1 MAWTARDDDEKKEY
15 FDSPEELDRKV
26 QQLADWIR
34 ESKHFF
40 VFTGAGIST
49 SAGIPDFRSG
59 IDTVLETGPGAW
71 ELRAKGQQRDSQ
83 KHKVTS
89 TLKAIPT
96 TTHMAL
102 VRLQKEGLLKC
113 VVSQNCDGLH
123 RRSGLPKK
131 ALFELHGN
139 SNVEKCTKCGHE
151 YLRDFIVLTGLGLLH
166 YTGRHCDDPECRG
179 RLIDSIIN
187 FGESLPEE
195 ILRKSFDHAHTAD
208 LCVAMGSSLTVTPAA
223 NIPEVVGKRGQKLVI
238 VNLQSTPMDH
248 LCALRI
254 FAKTDQVSQEKRE
267 RERVGGAA
275 GVAGEQ
281 SADEEVRSG
290 DPSVPA
296 TENSHHIS
304 YLHPL
309 GPCGGGRGRSR

>member
-1 MAWTARDDDEKKEY
+1 MTLHSKHAASSAGGRGWLDLVWCAIKRRQSWRRQRRKEKEKKEY

-151 YLRDFIVLTGLGLLH
+151 YLRDFRVRTSKKVH
-166 YTGRHCDDPECRG
+166 SHFTGRLCDNPSCRG
-179 RLIDSIIN
+179 KLKDTIIN
-187 FGESLPEE
+187 FGEDLPEDTLE
-195 ILRKSFDHAHTAD
+195 TSYGHGRKAD
-208 LCVAMGSSLTVTPAA
+208 LCLVMGSSLTVTPACD
-223 NIPEVVGKRGQKLVI
+223 IPEV
-238 VNLQSTPMDH
+238 
-248 LCALRI
+248 
-254 FAKTDQVSQEKRE
+254 TD
-267 RERVGGAA
+267 
-275 GVAGEQ
+275 
-281 SADEEVRSG
+281 
-290 DPSVPA
+290 
-296 TENSHHIS
+296 
-304 YLHPL
+304 
-309 GPCGGGRGRSR
+309 GR